1 MENLKNFGT
10 FDMCD
15 FYVLTEL
22 QDVSVK
28 GSELQVFKKYW
39 DKLTFLETEFYFWP
53 QWTNLIFRWR
63 KDRKI
68 KKRIRYDAKTGRFL
82 IETCFRNVR
91 FFSVSTRVIKTAFI
105 RKFSLSSNTSEKI
118 VTMSG
123 FIINEFLNNW
133 NSITKKMNDST
144 EYL

>member
-1 MENLKNFGT
+1 MEKFKEFWNFWHV
-10 FDMCD
+10 CD

-22 QDVSVK
+22 HDISVI
-28 GSELQVFKKYW
+28 GSELQIFKKYW

-68 KKRIRYDAKTGRFL
+68 KKNASVMMQKRVDFWLKLVFGMSDFSQSQSEL
-82 IETCFRNVR
+82 LKQLLSRNFHYHR
-91 FFSVSTRVIKTAFI
+91 TR
-105 RKFSLSSNTSEKI
+105 RKI

-123 FIINEFLNNW
+123 FIIN
-133 NSITKKMNDST
+133 NDRIS
-144 EYL
+144 

>member
-1 MENLKNFGT
+1 MEKFKEFRNFWHV
-10 FDMCD
+10 CD

-22 QDVSVK
+22 HDISVI
-28 GSELQVFKKYW
+28 GSELQIFKKYW

-82 IETCFRNVR
+82 IETRFRNVR
-91 FFSVSTRVIKTAFI
+91 FFSVSKRVIKTTFI
-105 RKFSLSSNTSEKI
+105 KKFSLSSNTSENCYY
-118 VTMSG
+118 VWFHHQQWS
-123 FIINEFLNNW
+123 NFLM
-133 NSITKKMNDST
+133 TELAQFQKKFK
-144 EYL
+144 